1 MADNLTPISI
11 SEILDKQFFVPH
23 YQRGYRWTEQQ
34 VTQLLDDID
43 TFIPKEI
50 AGKTNEK
57 TFYCLQP
64 VVVRLL
70 NEDLKND
77 HGLQG
82 EWFEVIDGQQRL
94 TTIFLILQYINQKW
108 LGEEKISQFKLFY
121 ETRPSSAQF
130 LTILKVNTN
139 NTVDI
144 DKSYIDYYHMSTAL
158 KTINL
163 WRQTYEIK
171 KGKALNTANF
181 QSKLFEFSKIIWY
194 VVSAE
199 EKNSRALFER
209 LNLGKIPLTNA
220 ELTKA
225 LFLSSD
231 SFAEL
236 TREERKIKQYEIAR
250 LWDEMEHKLSE
261 TDLKFWSFI
270 TNKNRSDYET
280 KIDLILDLISKK
292 DDGIK
297 DPLYT
302 FLSFTKSQNG
312 RSLNQIWE
320 NIEQFYFTLLEWY
333 NNKDFYHK
341 IGYLIAAKQFASF
354 KNIELHE
361 LVKSSL
367 TLPKEKF
374 EQKIDDLIRDS
385 VRFEL
390 SELRYKDHPNQIFNL
405 LLLFNVE
412 TNRTTDAISEFYP
425 FKQHKGTVWSLEHIH
440 ARNSENFDKNKREP
454 RQVWLDYHLPLL
466 IEVDTSNLSAINN
479 EDVKKLVED
488 IRRYNNPQLTW
499 EHFDNLFRRVN
510 DLLSINKESL
520 DRDCEGLVNL
530 ALLSQPDNAALNN
543 SVFEVKRREILR
555 LDKKGSFI
563 PVCTRR
569 VFMKYYN
576 DSNADN
582 QQFFWSEKD
591 RDNYLKSLK
600 EKLELYLTKHTVE
613 ENEDE

>member
-270 TNKNRSDYET
+270 TNKNRCDYET

-454 RQVWLDYHLPLL
+454 WQVWLDYHLPLL

>member
-270 TNKNRSDYET
+270 TNKNRCDYET

-454 RQVWLDYHLPLL
+454 WQVWLDYHLPLV